1 MASAKWQLLV
11 CGISHKS
18 SELADR
24 EPLQIGPD
32 RIAEAN
38 SLLGGLPE
46 VRESAIVSTCNRVE
60 FYVVADRSKE
70 AVDIVA
76 DFYARFND
84 VDISY
89 LGQKFY
95 AKKGRHVADH
105 LFRVAAGIDSMVLGE
120 NQIVGQLRDAYT
132 SACSVKSA
140 GKLIHRLFHQAFRVG
155 KAVRADTEVGKC
167 ACSVSGASVSLLK
180 SRIAGLKRP
189 SVVFVGINQMI
200 FLAASNMLK
209 LDCGEFMF
217 ANRTPEKAVE
227 FASRFDGTG
236 HSLDELPSLLEK
248 ADIVVTCTS
257 SPLPIIG
264 EQMILDAAS
273 AKQGRKLTVMDM
285 AIPRDVEYNA
295 GNRDDIEIF
304 DLEDVKRFIKHRQEQ
319 MVQAIPQ
326 AEVII
331 DRKLSEFTYW
341 YSHVLHEPLYNGLE
355 ETFQAIRMEELGP
368 ILSQLPP
375 ETKSSFN
382 KASRRLVNRLLQIR
396 IRAEDDISK
405 EKNERMEK

>member
-1 MASAKWQLLV
+1 VALAKWQLLV

-18 SELADR
+18 SELSDR

-38 SLLGGLPE
+38 SLLGDLPQ

-70 AVDIVA
+70 AIDIVA

-84 VDISY
+84 SYISG

-95 AKKGRHVADH
+95 TKKGRHAADH

-120 NQIVGQLRDAYT
+120 NQIVGQLKDAYT

-155 KAVRADTEVGKC
+155 KAVRADTEVGKG
-167 ACSVSGASVSLLK
+167 ACSVSSASVSLLK
-180 SRIAGLKRP
+180 SRIAELKKP
-189 SVVFVGINQMI
+189 SVLFVGINQMI

-227 FASRFDGTG
+227 FASRFDSTG
-236 HSLDELPSLLEK
+236 HSLEELPSLLEK
-248 ADIVVTCTS
+248 TDIVVTCTS
-257 SPLPIIG
+257 SPQPIIS
-264 EQMILDAAS
+264 ERMILDAAS
-273 AKQGRKLTVMDM
+273 ARNGRRLTVMDM

-295 GNRDDIEIF
+295 GNRDDIEIL
-304 DLEDVKRFIKHRQEQ
+304 DLDDVKKFIERRQEQ

-331 DRKLSEFTYW
+331 DQKLSEFTYW

-375 ETKSSFN
+375 ETKSSFDR
-382 KASRRLVNRLLQIR
+382 ASRRLVNRLLQIR
-396 IRAEDDISK
+396 IRAEDNSSQD
-405 EKNERMEK
+405 KNERMEK

>member
-1 MASAKWQLLV
+1 MESVKWQLAV

-18 SELADR
+18 SELSDR
-24 EPLQIGPD
+24 EPLQIGSD

-38 SLLGGLPE
+38 SLFGSLPE

-70 AVDIVA
+70 AIDIVA
-76 DFYARFND
+76 DFYERFND
-84 VDISY
+84 VDISG

-95 AKKGRHVADH
+95 TKKGRHVADH

-120 NQIVGQLRDAYT
+120 SQIVGQLRDAYT

-155 KAVRADTEVGKC
+155 KAVRADTEVGKG
-167 ACSVSGASVSLLK
+167 ACSVSGASISLMK
-180 SRIAGLKRP
+180 SRIAELKRP
-189 SVVFVGINQMI
+189 SVLFVGINQMI

-217 ANRTPEKAVE
+217 ANRTHEKAVE
-227 FASRFDGTG
+227 FASRFGGTG
-236 HSLDELPSLLEK
+236 YSLDQLPSLLK
-248 ADIVVTCTS
+248 KTDIVVTCTS
-257 SPLPIIG
+257 SPQPIIG
-264 EQMILDAAS
+264 ERMILEAAS
-273 AKQGRKLTVMDM
+273 ARERRKLTVMDM

-319 MVQAIPQ
+319 MVKAIPQ

-331 DRKLSEFTYW
+331 DRKLSEFAYW

-375 ETKSSFN
+375 ETKSSFD
-382 KASRRLVNRLLQIR
+382 KASRRLVNRLLQIK
-396 IRAEDDISK
+396 IRAEDDTSK
-405 EKNERMEK
+405 EKKERMEK